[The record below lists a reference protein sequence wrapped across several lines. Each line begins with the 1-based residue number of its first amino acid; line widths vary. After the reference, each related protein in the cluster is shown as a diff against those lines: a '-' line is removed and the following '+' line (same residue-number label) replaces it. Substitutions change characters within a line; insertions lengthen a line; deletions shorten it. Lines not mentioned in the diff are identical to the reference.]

1 MLSTYF
7 KHALI
12 NIKKERQYVLI
23 NFLCLVVGLSLAL
36 FLYFWVRTET
46 SYDSFHKDSDKIY
59 RLVTVKKSGDN
70 LEKRDGAAIA
80 VVEKLMSDYPFFS
93 SAVIFTEVEQQQT
106 CCYKEKRF
114 FADFLIADTSFFSIF
129 SYPIIEG
136 SVAEF
141 VNNPQSAIISKK
153 FAQKMFGNEPAVG
166 KEFLKEGF
174 YGERM
179 VKVAV
184 VVDVP
189 RNSHLQFEVI
199 LSMLSQQEY
208 YTVYKSLGYKLPCY
222 VKVNPNVDN
231 IEAKLAGLKN
241 VISNYRQSNDILEFQ
256 SIRDIHLKT
265 DFLDYRTHNNSDM
278 TYVWL
283 ITIAIFLI
291 LLVVFFNHTTLD
303 LSRTVRRVKATSIK
317 RLLGGSRQAIFIE
330 NFLGS
335 FIIIFV
341 ATLTSL
347 LLAYLAMPYLN
358 NLLGVYV
365 SFNIDLLTILF
376 IAGFCIAIPFFSGI
390 VQLYFT
396 IKGSLAENIKGKID
410 VLKSFKIGDVLSALQ
425 FTAAMFFVFFA
436 FTVSK
441 QIRFM
446 QESQKN
452 QETENIISLPFKL
465 YSSYRVDVL
474 RQELLKNPN
483 IEAVSLF
490 LGKLNNVKGGYTD
503 VWWNGKPQE
512 SSIGFSLITTDYQL
526 KDLLNLELIEG
537 RFLSEGLNVD
547 DYFDGKYSRKYEYVI
562 NETAKK
568 VMGFETA
575 VGQTIKPF
583 KDDSFSEGVIV
594 GVVKDFHTRSLKDI
608 IEPTIIYYNPESL
621 PNMIIKMKK
630 RNMETLQYIEQTLEN
645 HKDSKMAPF
654 TYTSLLEDNDII
666 YAQEKTV
673 EKMSTLFALITCV
686 LAVMG
691 FLGIVSYYMNQQLNN
706 MVIRKVHGANLFLL
720 IKYYCLKQIR
730 TYLYPAVFVLA
741 LSYYVIYRWL
751 ENFAYHIQVP
761 VTIFV
766 IAITLF
772 FILLMSIV
780 AIIVLKTEKKSSI
793 DFLRK

>member
-1 MLSTYF
+1 MLSTYI

-12 NIKKERQYVLI
+12 NIKKERHYVLI
-23 NFLCLVVGLSLAL
+23 NFLCLVIGLSIAL

-59 RLVTVKKSGDN
+59 RLVTVKKNGDN
-70 LEKRDGAAIA
+70 LTKVGGAAPPL
-80 VVEKLMSDYPFFS
+80 VEKLMSDYPYFS
-93 SAVIFTEVEQQQT
+93 SAVWLSNETQQT
-106 CCYKEKRF
+106 CSYEEKRF
-114 FADFLIADTSFFSIF
+114 LTDFLIADTSFFSIF
-129 SYPIIEG
+129 SFPIVEG
-136 SVAEF
+136 SVTEF
-141 VNNPQSAIISKK
+141 VNNPHSAVISKE
-153 FAQKMFGNEPAVG
+153 FAQKMFGNEHAVG
-166 KEFLKEGF
+166 KEFLKEGL
-174 YGERM
+174 YGEHM
-179 VKVAV
+179 KKVAM

-189 RNSHLQFEVI
+189 RNSHLQFDV
-199 LSMLSQQEY
+199 LFSMLS
-208 YTVYKSLGYKLPCY
+208 VKSSYDYFKPLWYESTHY
-222 VKVNPNVDN
+222 IKVNPNVDN
-231 IEAKLAGLKN
+231 IEAKLAGLRN
-241 VISNYRQSNDILEFQ
+241 VISNYRRSSDMLEFQ
-256 SIRDIHLKT
+256 PLRDIHLKT
-265 DFLDYRTHNNSDM
+265 DFPDYRSHNNSDM
-278 TYVWL
+278 AYVWL

-303 LSRTVRRVKATSIK
+303 LSRTVKRVKATSIK

-335 FIIIFV
+335 FFIIFA

-347 LLAYLAMPYLN
+347 LLTYLAMPYFN

-376 IAGFCIAIPFFSGI
+376 IAGFCIAIPFLSGI

-452 QETENIISLPFKL
+452 KETENIISLPEL
-465 YSSYRVDVL
+465 IYSPYKVDVL
-474 RQELLKNPN
+474 RQDLMKNPN

-490 LGKLNNVKGGYTD
+490 RGKLNDIKGWNKD
-503 VWWNGKPQE
+503 VWWNGKPQGT
-512 SSIGFSLITTDYQL
+512 SITFASITTDYQL
-526 KDLLNLELIEG
+526 IDLLNLELIEG
-537 RFLSEGLNVD
+537 RFLRENLNVD
-547 DYFDGKYSRKYEYVI
+547 DYFDGKYSGKHEYVI

-568 VMGFETA
+568 IMGFETA
-575 VGQTIKPF
+575 VGQTIKPL
-583 KDDSFSEGVIV
+583 KDHWYSDGVIV
-594 GVVKDFHTRSLKDI
+594 GVVKDFHTRSLKDK
-608 IEPTIIYYNPESL
+608 IEPTIIHYNPESL
-621 PNMIIKMKK
+621 PSIIIKMKEK
-630 RNMETLQYIEQTLEN
+630 NRETLQYIEQTLKN
-645 HKDSKMAPF
+645 HKWSETAPF
-654 TYTSLLEDNDII
+654 TYNPLLEDNDII

-673 EKMSTLFALITCV
+673 EKMSTLFALITCI

-730 TYLYPAVFVLA
+730 TYLYPAIFVLA